1 MATASTTKM
10 QQQGKNLVVTDEG
23 SRILGRFIRDCGF
36 SSQVALDCIACYVK
50 DIGF

>member
-23 SRILGRFIRDCGF
+23 SRILGKFIRDYRTGL
-36 SSQVALDCIACYVK
+36 SPEMRLEDLMEKIK
-50 DIGF
+50 